1 MGHYAMVIVMNYT
14 ASSKQYSVNMV
25 NSAVRSLLQSVKQQ
39 DENIPESA
47 GNNYSTNKFARK
59 LDSQISHRPCS
70 KASPLLQRRRDFILI
85 QLEHV
90 GIYKSRR
97 LRQVARLQLEHVGIY
112 KSRRLRQVARLMRA
126 MCGEFLWFHVSAITD
141 TVAGICAYLSYF
153 IRRDVFT
160 LIPIRVKPMSLSR
173 WLNSPSPLEYRKFV
187 YRELFL
193 NIPETLMTTLIGL
206 ITSHLAL
213 FTK

>member
-25 NSAVRSLLQSVKQQ
+25 NSAVRSLLQSAKQQ
-39 DENIPESA
+39 DENIAESA
-47 GNNYSTNKFARK
+47 GNNYSTNNFARK

-90 GIYKSRR
+90 GIYKSRC
-97 LRQVARLQLEHVGIY
+97 
-112 KSRRLRQVARLMRA
+112 LRQVARLMRA

-173 WLNSPSPLEYRKFV
+173 
-187 YRELFL
+187 
-193 NIPETLMTTLIGL
+193 
-206 ITSHLAL
+206 
-213 FTK
+213 